1 MKDQL
6 TLLRET
12 PWDVL
17 VILDACRADAF
28 QHMLKDSR
36 EQRAG
41 SRQHAQQQTADN
53 RQQAQ
58 QQTADSRQ
66 QATNTAVPAAGCPP
80 PTGRSDGCPPPAVC
94 CRSPGNCTAG
104 WLGKTRELMQERN
117 PFHFCANPV
126 CARENEKQKLGMRLF
141 DVWRSSWAEF
151 GSDRIPSVHPM
162 SVNATV
168 FACRDL
174 GRLRFPILV
183 HYLQPHS
190 PYIGSPP
197 LAMSRWGRGTCYL
210 SKRCHDLVHPDR
222 AVADGRVSW
231 PEVREAYLGNLRL
244 AWDAVLA
251 LAREMEG
258 RRIVVTSDH
267 GELLGE
273 HGGKFGHEAN
283 WREPQLYEVPWLEL
297 SREAYSAEA
306 SSAAK
311 AGQVADSS
319 QDTTKQKLEAL
330 GYV

>member
-28 QHMLKDSR
+28 QQMLKHSR
-36 EQRAG
+36 EQR
-41 SRQHAQQQTADN
+41 
-53 RQQAQ
+53 
-58 QQTADSRQ
+58 ADSRQ
-66 QATNTAVPAAGCPP
+66 QATNTVLPAAGCPP
-80 PTGRSDGCPPPAVC
+80 PADC
-94 CRSPGNCTAG
+94 CRSPGNCTAD
-104 WLGKTRELMQERN
+104 WLTAVAPMLVERGVRY
-117 PFHFCANPV
+117 FSANPV
-126 CARENEKQKLGMRLF
+126 VDREIAKSRLGIKSIPLWKYLWGHF
-141 DVWRSSWAEF
+141 TPDH
-151 GSDRIPSVHPM
+151 IPSVHPLC
-162 SVNATV
+162 VNGAV
-168 FACRDL
+168 LQWVRDRQAL
-174 GRLRFPILV
+174 QHNTSLDMVSPVVV

-197 LAMSRWGRGTCYL
+197 LALGRWGRGKGAL
-210 SKRCHDLVHPDR
+210 HQACHGLMQPQA
-222 AVADGRVSW
+222 AVERGLTTW